1 MFINSFYLIINFTK
15 LICHSDLF
23 ECYYS
28 RNYITIRYFK
38 LIAIKLL
45 GNILKTASNITFISF
60 SLSRYLAMT
69 NNNNNLKIFK
79 IIDKNSFKI
88 FVFVTFL
95 VSILLNIHFYFISS
109 NDINQLD
116 QSPGIEF
123 ETKSNL
129 YTLEVYEEYKLNF
142 DELNQKILNSMQ
154 IIHIIFSD
162 IFYIILV
169 VIIDLCLLSFVIKK
183 MKSKKL
189 LINQQQQ
196 QSSSSSS
203 LLSNFVSKKR
213 ILNLKRQIKNS
224 ENRLSNLVILNGINF
239 LLFKLPTALITFY
252 SLIYYFDQ
260 TNKQFKPNLIGYIIC
275 RYYRFCNS
283 LAELAYLFYLLSIL
297 IQFFIIYKLD
307 KNFNA
312 NCASLKSI
320 VIKKVKSAFSFRTNN
335 SIAKNSNYKQNE
347 NINRITNSNQPELE
361 LDNLDAIVPFNSN

>member
-1 MFINSFYLIINFTK
+1 
-15 LICHSDLF
+15 
-23 ECYYS
+23 
-28 RNYITIRYFK
+28 
-38 LIAIKLL
+38 
-45 GNILKTASNITFISF
+45 
-60 SLSRYLAMT
+60 
-69 NNNNNLKIFK
+69 
-79 IIDKNSFKI
+79 
-88 FVFVTFL
+88 
-95 VSILLNIHFYFISS
+95 
-109 NDINQLD
+109 
-116 QSPGIEF
+116 
-123 ETKSNL
+123 
-129 YTLEVYEEYKLNF
+129 
-142 DELNQKILNSMQ
+142 
-154 IIHIIFSD
+154 
-162 IFYIILV
+162 
-169 VIIDLCLLSFVIKK
+169 

-196 QSSSSSS
+196 QSSSS

-347 NINRITNSNQPELE
+347 NINRITNSNQPDLE